1 MIAPRVTKDAPSLPF
16 LLVVLTALTSLSAP
30 ATGFLCNSRSHPSI
44 SRQPSGC
51 VDMTSHFRLQ
61 AAAPDHSAAS
71 STSASDTITENN
83 KSNNA
88 ALLQAKLHILEDVV
102 VQLNGTKCQDQEEIK
117 TLQNKL
123 GDLEET
129 LSQQK
134 DQYED
139 KLEAT
144 KRQMQGDLTTTF
156 QSERTALETE
166 HANELQKIKDK
177 IEMKALEEQDAVDR
191 RQRQETET
199 WRAEQ
204 EKQWQ
209 EKLEIATAAVT
220 AGEAREDT
228 LQTNLDNLEQRY
240 QQEAAEYKD
249 ELNQL
254 RSEWKSENAR
264 LETEVARLQG
274 ELSDAKLKRDSE
286 TTRLVEQLGD
296 RSRELETE
304 LAKTNLKFAAQ
315 NKKAHSE
322 WEEQREKERK
332 FYTEAMRLLQQEN
345 TALRENQG
353 FWGRLFR
360 LGTRPFRK
368 STGSNRRRVSS

>member
-1 MIAPRVTKDAPSLPF
+1 M
-16 LLVVLTALTSLSAP
+16 
-30 ATGFLCNSRSHPSI
+30 
-44 SRQPSGC
+44 
-51 VDMTSHFRLQ
+51 
-61 AAAPDHSAAS
+61 
-71 STSASDTITENN
+71 
-83 KSNNA
+83 
-88 ALLQAKLHILEDVV
+88 LQAKLHILEDVV

-209 EKLEIATAAVT
+209 EKMEIATAAVT

-228 LQTNLDNLEQRY
+228 LQTKLDNLEQRY

-274 ELSDAKLKRDSE
+274 ELSDAKLTRDSE

-345 TALRENQG
+345 TALREKQG